1 MANKPT
7 AELLHLYGQ
16 WKAIILDEEQARDL
30 TVAKVSELV
39 AELATRGEAHSGM
52 SRAVDTIGQR
62 YRTLDLELNRVMATG
77 VRPVFPALRS
87 GVGASSIASQSS
99 DSGAYSIS
107 STGLGMEHHPNVGS
121 SRGAGGSSNGSAPAA
136 SDTIRALRTPI
147 RTRYCGRVTA
157 VPAVPVFRAPR
168 ANHQDKSSWH
178 LKCINCKEAFR
189 DHRAVWS
196 HFPGCVEERGN
207 PTGACWFDHA
217 SIEVDNIP
225 ESLIHYVSHEERC
238 IASEC

>member
-1 MANKPT
+1 M
-7 AELLHLYGQ
+7 ELLHLYGQ

-30 TVAKVSELV
+30 TIAKISELV
-39 AELATRGEAHSGM
+39 AELTTRGEAYSGV

-77 VRPVFPALRS
+77 VRPVFPALRN
-87 GVGASSIASQSS
+87 GVGASSIPAQPS
-99 DSGAYSIS
+99 DPDGYSIS
-107 STGLGMEHHPNVGS
+107 STGLRREHHPNVGS

-136 SDTIRALRTPI
+136 SDNARALRTLI

-157 VPAVPVFRAPR
+157 VPAIPVFRAPR

-178 LKCINCKEAFR
+178 LKCINCNEAFR

-207 PTGACWFDHA
+207 VTGACWFDHP

-225 ESLIHYVSHEERC
+225 ESLIQYVSHEERC
-238 IASEC
+238 ITSEC